1 VDFKLAFQRL
11 TGRHVLGPGVFWS
24 TFAFGVVAH
33 ALGSSDIGNGN
44 AVARLMAVAVAH
56 LALMATIYATRL
68 ISLRLKPALIGLV
81 IVAVGYVL
89 AGAVRGLTLQI
100 LLYGFGVAE
109 SGYSNYRLFGGIVVM
124 TTGLVWAAFA
134 FGIKAEWGSK
144 RAALS
149 ARKQQLESL
158 LSASENRLE
167 VEAADTMS
175 TIESMLQT
183 ALLPELAESPQRALT
198 KLQSLINDT
207 LRPLSA
213 QLASNQPKL
222 ELDRLD
228 PSAYQFRWRT
238 FLTHLRLRESSRP
251 FILGLTLA
259 TLAVNGFVQ
268 YIPSV
273 SVIWLLV
280 LSFGV
285 IAGALSI
292 SRFVL
297 ARWVDLLTPGIRVI
311 VVLGVLFICGFGSGI
326 IVLSLAENQF
336 VTFTLS
342 VNGGI
347 ASALLG
353 ALFGINDAATKEIEV
368 IEQQL
373 KNYEHRLRWTIAA
386 LNGQH
391 WMQKKQFARKI
402 HGPIQSEVAAA
413 AIRIERSLSTGEVT
427 ESGEV
432 ALQNLRDRLAKILDD
447 TKGTSDVRPVL
458 AEIAETW
465 HGLCEVNVDMAADV
479 EAALKLDSIC
489 VETVLEIA
497 REACSNAIR
506 HGSAETIHLAVQMAE
521 PDLVLLTVQND
532 GTKVDAQAKRG
543 VGSAYL
549 DDCTYSHDLEMTA
562 TGATLTATI
571 PYRAN

>member
-1 VDFKLAFQRL
+1 
-11 TGRHVLGPGVFWS
+11 
-24 TFAFGVVAH
+24 
-33 ALGSSDIGNGN
+33 
-44 AVARLMAVAVAH
+44 
-56 LALMATIYATRL
+56 
-68 ISLRLKPALIGLV
+68 
-81 IVAVGYVL
+81 
-89 AGAVRGLTLQI
+89 
-100 LLYGFGVAE
+100 
-109 SGYSNYRLFGGIVVM
+109 
-124 TTGLVWAAFA
+124 
-134 FGIKAEWGSK
+134 
-144 RAALS
+144 
-149 ARKQQLESL
+149 
-158 LSASENRLE
+158 
-167 VEAADTMS
+167 
-175 TIESMLQT
+175 
-183 ALLPELAESPQRALT
+183 
-198 KLQSLINDT
+198 
-207 LRPLSA
+207 LSA

-228 PSAYQFRWRT
+228 PSAYKFRWRT
-238 FLTHLRLRESSRP
+238 FLTHLRLKESSRP

-273 SVIWLLV
+273 SIIWLLV
-280 LSFGV
+280 LSFAV
-285 IAGALSI
+285 IAGTLSI

-297 ARWVDLLTPGIRVI
+297 ARWVDLLPAGIRVI
-311 VVLGVLFICGFGSGI
+311 VVLGVLFLCGFGSGI
-326 IVLSLAENQF
+326 VVLSLAENQF
-336 VTFTLS
+336 VTLTLS

-353 ALFGINDAATKEIEV
+353 SLFGINHAATKEIES

-413 AIRIERSLSTGEVT
+413 AIRIERSLNTGEVN

-432 ALQNLRDRLAKILDD
+432 ALKNLRDRLAKILDD

-465 HGLCEVNVDMAADV
+465 HGLCQVDVDMTADV
-479 EAALKLDSIC
+479 EAQLKLDSIC
-489 VETVLEIA
+489 CETVLEIA

-506 HGSAETIHLAVQMAE
+506 HGSAETIHLVVEMAQ

-532 GTKVDAQAKRG
+532 GTKVDVQAKRG